1 MDDYLEKKMVGEK
14 MARIS
19 VAKAKEMLDEK
30 AQEKEQT
37 SRNVGIEVRGKN
49 ALLKLMKG
57 EQKQAKGNPILQ
69 QDIEMSI
76 TLMKSFIKEQKLV
89 EKMVKDAYKE
99 ELNYCSNCKKQLE
112 TLRIESGRPEAQ

>member
-49 ALLKLMKG
+49 ALLKLG
-57 EQKQAKGNPILQ
+57 WLPLYQGINV
-69 QDIEMSI
+69 
-76 TLMKSFIKEQKLV
+76 KL
-89 EKMVKDAYKE
+89 AYKTI
-99 ELNYCSNCKKQLE
+99 LHLYIRLKYVYF
-112 TLRIESGRPEAQ
+112 